1 MPSPSSTSPRRT
13 PTSCWC
19 STGTPPSASPVRP
32 RSRCSTTSWSAGRRR
47 GRTTASTTSTR
58 PSGTSRRTVCRRSSR
73 WSRKWPRRSP
83 DPVTSTDERRSGAAP
98 TGVRRRRGVQRWH
111 VAAALVGL
119 VVAGSASLFIGVGDL
134 TPADLLDPGAA
145 QARVLWTS
153 RVPRLLAILLAGS
166 AMAVAGL
173 VMMHLTR
180 NRFVSPQT
188 AGTTEWVGLGIV
200 VATLSFGGT
209 SVLGKMTIGVA
220 FALVGTALFVWL
232 LQRMVLTDVVVV
244 PLVGILLGG
253 VVTAATT
260 FLAYRFDLLQSMDV
274 WMNGDFSGVLAGRY
288 ELLWLVLGATVLAY
302 LWADRFSVA
311 GMGESFAV
319 NLGVAYTR
327 VVMVGLAIASIVTA
341 IVVVSV
347 GSIPFL
353 RSEERRVGKECR

>member
-1 MPSPSSTSPRRT
+1 
-13 PTSCWC
+13 
-19 STGTPPSASPVRP
+19 
-32 RSRCSTTSWSAGRRR
+32 
-47 GRTTASTTSTR
+47 
-58 PSGTSRRTVCRRSSR
+58 
-73 WSRKWPRRSP
+73 
-83 DPVTSTDERRSGAAP
+83 
-98 TGVRRRRGVQRWH
+98 

-119 VVAGSASLFIGVGDL
+119 VAAGSASLFIGVGDL
-134 TPADLLDPGAA
+134 TPADLLDPDEA
-145 QARVLWTS
+145 QVRVLWTS

-200 VATLSFGGT
+200 VATLWFGGS
-209 SVLGKMTIGVA
+209 SVLGKMSIGVV
-220 FALVGTALFVWL
+220 FALAGTALFVWL

-288 ELLWLVLGATVLAY
+288 ELLWLVLAATVLAY

-311 GMGESFAV
+311 GMGESFAI

-327 VVMVGLAIASIVTA
+327 VVVVGLAIASVVTA

-353 RSEERRVGKECR
+353 GLVVPNLVTLAMGDNLRRVLPVTALTGAAFVLVCDVLARTIRYPYEVPVGMIGGVVGGVLFIWLLLRARKRAFT

>member
-1 MPSPSSTSPRRT
+1 MT
-13 PTSCWC
+13 
-19 STGTPPSASPVRP
+19 AV
-32 RSRCSTTSWSAGRRR
+32 TT
-47 GRTTASTTSTR
+47 
-58 PSGTSRRTVCRRSSR
+58 
-73 WSRKWPRRSP
+73 
-83 DPVTSTDERRSGAAP
+83 TDERRGAAP
-98 TGVRRRRGVQRWH
+98 TRVRRRRGVQRRH
-111 VAAALVGL
+111 VAAALAAL
-119 VVAGSASLFIGVGDL
+119 VLASAASLFVGVSDL
-134 TPADLLDPGAA
+134 TPADLLDPDAA

-153 RVPRLLAILLAGS
+153 RVPRLVAILLAGS

-200 VATLSFGGT
+200 VATLWLGGT
-209 SVLGKMTIGVA
+209 SVLGKMSIGVVC
-220 FALVGTALFVWL
+220 ALAGTAFFVWL

-253 VVTAATT
+253 VVSAATT

-288 ELLWLVLGATVLAY
+288 ELLWLVLAATVVAY

-327 VVMVGLAIASIVTA
+327 VVMVGLAIASVVTA

-353 RSEERRVGKECR
+353 GLVVPNLVTLAMGDNLRRVLPVTALTGAAFVLVCDVLARTIRYPYEVPVGMIGGVIGGVLFIWLLLRARGRAL

>member
-1 MPSPSSTSPRRT
+1 M
-13 PTSCWC
+13 
-19 STGTPPSASPVRP
+19 
-32 RSRCSTTSWSAGRRR
+32 
-47 GRTTASTTSTR
+47 
-58 PSGTSRRTVCRRSSR
+58 
-73 WSRKWPRRSP
+73 
-83 DPVTSTDERRSGAAP
+83 
-98 TGVRRRRGVQRWH
+98 RRRRGVQRWH
-111 VAAALVGL
+111 VAVALGALALAAV
-119 VVAGSASLFIGVGDL
+119 ASLFTGVSDL
-134 TPADLLDPGAA
+134 TPTDLLDPDEA
-145 QARVLWTS
+145 QTRVLWTS

-209 SVLGKMTIGVA
+209 SVFGKMTIGVA

-232 LQRMVLTDVVVV
+232 LQRLVLTDVVVV

-253 VVTAATT
+253 VVSAVTT
-260 FLAYRFDLLQSMDV
+260 FLAYRFDLLQSVDV

-288 ELLWLVLGATVLAY
+288 ELLWLVLAATVVAY

-311 GMGESFAV
+311 GMGESFAI
-319 NLGVAYTR
+319 NLGVPYTR
-327 VVMVGLAIASIVTA
+327 VVMVGLAISSVVTA

-353 RSEERRVGKECR
+353 GLVVPNLVTLAMGDNLRRVLPVTALTGAAFVLVCDVLARTIRYPYEVPVGMIGGVVGGVLFIWLLLRARDRAV

>member
-1 MPSPSSTSPRRT
+1 MSSTT
-13 PTSCWC
+13 D
-19 STGTPPSASPVRP
+19 
-32 RSRCSTTSWSAGRRR
+32 RRR
-47 GRTTASTTSTR
+47 G
-58 PSGTSRRTVCRRSSR
+58 
-73 WSRKWPRRSP
+73 
-83 DPVTSTDERRSGAAP
+83 AAP
-98 TGVRRRRGVQRWH
+98 PRVRRRRGVQRWH
-111 VAAALVGL
+111 VAAALVAL
-119 VVAGSASLFIGVGDL
+119 ALAASASLFVGVGDL
-134 TPADLLDPGAA
+134 TPADLLDPDEA

-209 SVLGKMTIGVA
+209 SVFGKMTIGVA
-220 FALVGTALFVWL
+220 FALVGTAFFVWL
-232 LQRMVLTDVVVV
+232 LQRLVLTDVVVV

-253 VVTAATT
+253 VVSAATT
-260 FLAYRFDLLQSMDV
+260 FLAYRFDLLQSMDA

-288 ELLWLVLGATVLAY
+288 ELLWLVLAATVVAY

-327 VVMVGLAIASIVTA
+327 VVMVGLAITSVVTA

-353 RSEERRVGKECR
+353 GLVVPNLVTMAMGDNLRRVLPVTALTGAAFVLVCDVLARTVRYPYEVPVGVIGGVVGGVLFVWLLLRARRRALR

>member
-1 MPSPSSTSPRRT
+1 
-13 PTSCWC
+13 
-19 STGTPPSASPVRP
+19 
-32 RSRCSTTSWSAGRRR
+32 
-47 GRTTASTTSTR
+47 
-58 PSGTSRRTVCRRSSR
+58 
-73 WSRKWPRRSP
+73 
-83 DPVTSTDERRSGAAP
+83 
-98 TGVRRRRGVQRWH
+98 VRRRRGVRRRH
-111 VAAALVGL
+111 VAAALAVL
-119 VVAGSASLFIGVGDL
+119 VLAAFASLFIGVSDL
-134 TPADLLDPGAA
+134 TPVDLLDPDEA

-153 RVPRLLAILLAGS
+153 RVPRLVAILLAGS

-200 VATLSFGGT
+200 VATLWLGGT
-209 SVLGKMTIGVA
+209 SVLGKMSIGVV
-220 FALVGTALFVWL
+220 FALVGTAFFVWL
-232 LQRMVLTDVVVV
+232 LQRLVLTDVVVV

-253 VVTAATT
+253 VVSAATT
-260 FLAYRFDLLQSMDV
+260 FLAYRFDLLQSMDAWV
-274 WMNGDFSGVLAGRY
+274 NGDFSGVLAGRY
-288 ELLWLVLGATVLAY
+288 ELLWLVLAATVVAY

-327 VVMVGLAIASIVTA
+327 VVMVGLAIASVVTA

-353 RSEERRVGKECR
+353 GLVVPNLVTMAMGDNLRRVLPVTALTGAAFVLVCDVLARTVRYPYEVPVGMVGGVVGGVLFVWLLLRARRRALR

>member
-1 MPSPSSTSPRRT
+1 
-13 PTSCWC
+13 
-19 STGTPPSASPVRP
+19 
-32 RSRCSTTSWSAGRRR
+32 
-47 GRTTASTTSTR
+47 
-58 PSGTSRRTVCRRSSR
+58 
-73 WSRKWPRRSP
+73 
-83 DPVTSTDERRSGAAP
+83 
-98 TGVRRRRGVQRWH
+98 
-111 VAAALVGL
+111 
-119 VVAGSASLFIGVGDL
+119 
-134 TPADLLDPGAA
+134 
-145 QARVLWTS
+145 VLWTS

-200 VATLSFGGT
+200 VATLWFGGS
-209 SVLGKMTIGVA
+209 SVLGKMSIGVV

-288 ELLWLVLGATVLAY
+288 ELLWLVLAATVLAY

-311 GMGESFAV
+311 GMGESFAI

-327 VVMVGLAIASIVTA
+327 VVVVGLAIASVVTA

-353 RSEERRVGKECR
+353 GLVVPNLVTLAMGDNLRRVLPVTALTGAAFVLVCDVLARTIRYPYEVPVGMIGGVVGGVLFIWLLLRARKRAFT

>member
-1 MPSPSSTSPRRT
+1 
-13 PTSCWC
+13 
-19 STGTPPSASPVRP
+19 VL
-32 RSRCSTTSWSAGRRR
+32 
-47 GRTTASTTSTR
+47 
-58 PSGTSRRTVCRRSSR
+58 VL
-73 WSRKWPRRSP
+73 
-83 DPVTSTDERRSGAAP
+83 AAF
-98 TGVRRRRGVQRWH
+98 
-111 VAAALVGL
+111 
-119 VVAGSASLFIGVGDL
+119 ASLFIGVSDL
-134 TPADLLDPGAA
+134 TPVDLLDPDEA

-153 RVPRLLAILLAGS
+153 RVPRLVAILLAGS

-200 VATLSFGGT
+200 VATLWLGGT
-209 SVLGKMTIGVA
+209 SVLGKMSIGVV
-220 FALVGTALFVWL
+220 FALVGTAFFVWL
-232 LQRMVLTDVVVV
+232 LQRLVLTDVVVV

-253 VVTAATT
+253 VVSAATT
-260 FLAYRFDLLQSMDV
+260 FLAYRFDLLQSMDAWV
-274 WMNGDFSGVLAGRY
+274 NGDFSGVLAGRY
-288 ELLWLVLGATVLAY
+288 ELLWLVLAATVVAY

-327 VVMVGLAIASIVTA
+327 VVMVGLAIASVVTA

-353 RSEERRVGKECR
+353 GLVVPNLVTMAMGDNLRRVLPVTALTGAAFVLVCDVLARTVRYPYEVPVGMVGGVVGGVLFVWLLLRARRRALR

>member
-1 MPSPSSTSPRRT
+1 MSSPT
-13 PTSCWC
+13 
-19 STGTPPSASPVRP
+19 
-32 RSRCSTTSWSAGRRR
+32 GRR
-47 GRTTASTTSTR
+47 
-58 PSGTSRRTVCRRSSR
+58 C
-73 WSRKWPRRSP
+73 
-83 DPVTSTDERRSGAAP
+83 GAAP
-98 TGVRRRRGVQRWH
+98 PPAGPARRRRGVQRWH
-111 VAAALVGL
+111 VAVALGALALAA
-119 VVAGSASLFIGVGDL
+119 SASLFVGVGDL
-134 TPADLLDPGAA
+134 TPADLLDPDEG

-209 SVLGKMTIGVA
+209 SVLGKMTIGVV
-220 FALVGTALFVWL
+220 FALVGTAFFVWL

-253 VVTAATT
+253 VVSAVTT
-260 FLAYRFDLLQSMDV
+260 FLAYRFDLLQSVDV

-288 ELLWLVLGATVLAY
+288 ELLWLVLAATVVAY

-311 GMGESFAV
+311 GMGESFAI
-319 NLGVAYTR
+319 NLGVPYTR
-327 VVMVGLAIASIVTA
+327 VVMVGLAISSIVTA

-353 RSEERRVGKECR
+353 GLVVPNLVTLAMGDNLRRVLPVTALTGAAFVLVSDVLARTIRYPYEVPVGMIGGVVGGVLFLWLLLRARNRAV

>member
-1 MPSPSSTSPRRT
+1 M
-13 PTSCWC
+13 
-19 STGTPPSASPVRP
+19 
-32 RSRCSTTSWSAGRRR
+32 
-47 GRTTASTTSTR
+47 
-58 PSGTSRRTVCRRSSR
+58 
-73 WSRKWPRRSP
+73 
-83 DPVTSTDERRSGAAP
+83 
-98 TGVRRRRGVQRWH
+98 
-111 VAAALVGL
+111 
-119 VVAGSASLFIGVGDL
+119 
-134 TPADLLDPGAA
+134 
-145 QARVLWTS
+145 LWTS

-200 VATLSFGGT
+200 VATLWLGGT
-209 SVLGKMTIGVA
+209 SVLGKMSIGVV
-220 FALVGTALFVWL
+220 FALVGTAFFVWL
-232 LQRMVLTDVVVV
+232 LQRLVLTDVVVV

-253 VVTAATT
+253 VVSAATT
-260 FLAYRFDLLQSMDV
+260 FLAYRFDLLQSMDA

-288 ELLWLVLGATVLAY
+288 ELLWLVLAATVVAY

-311 GMGESFAV
+311 GMGESFAI

-353 RSEERRVGKECR
+353 GLVVPNLVTLAMGDNLRRVLPVTALTGAAFVLVCDVLARTIRYPYEVPVGMVGGVVGGVLFVWLLLRARRRALR

>member
-1 MPSPSSTSPRRT
+1 MTTTQNGPR
-13 PTSCWC
+13 
-19 STGTPPSASPVRP
+19 
-32 RSRCSTTSWSAGRRR
+32 
-47 GRTTASTTSTR
+47 
-58 PSGTSRRTVCRRSSR
+58 
-73 WSRKWPRRSP
+73 
-83 DPVTSTDERRSGAAP
+83 GAAP
-98 TGVRRRRGVQRWH
+98 TPVRRRRGVQRRH
-111 VAAALVGL
+111 VAAALAAL
-119 VVAGSASLFIGVGDL
+119 VLAASASLFVGVSDL
-134 TPADLLDPGAA
+134 APADLLDPDAA

-200 VATLSFGGT
+200 VATLWSGGT
-209 SVLGKMTIGVA
+209 SVLGKMTIGVV
-220 FALVGTALFVWL
+220 FALVGTAFFVWL

-253 VVTAATT
+253 VVSAATT

-288 ELLWLVLGATVLAY
+288 ELLWLVLAATVVAY

-311 GMGESFAV
+311 GMGEGFAI
-319 NLGVAYTR
+319 NLGVAYTH
-327 VVMVGLAIASIVTA
+327 VVMVGLAISSVVTA

-353 RSEERRVGKECR
+353 GLVVPNLVTLAMGDNLRRVLPVTALTGAAFVLLCDVLARTIRYPYEVPVGMVGGVIGGVLFVWLLLRARTRAI

>member
-1 MPSPSSTSPRRT
+1 MT
-13 PTSCWC
+13 
-19 STGTPPSASPVRP
+19 
-32 RSRCSTTSWSAGRRR
+32 
-47 GRTTASTTSTR
+47 RTT
-58 PSGTSRRTVCRRSSR
+58 G
-73 WSRKWPRRSP
+73 
-83 DPVTSTDERRSGAAP
+83 RRSGAAP
-98 TGVRRRRGVQRWH
+98 APSRQVRRRRGVQRRH
-111 VAAALVGL
+111 VAAALAARVL
-119 VVAGSASLFIGVGDL
+119 AAFASLFVGVGDL
-134 TPADLLDPGAA
+134 TPADLLHPDAA

-200 VATLSFGGT
+200 VATLSFGGA
-209 SVLGKMTIGVA
+209 SVLGKMVIGVV
-220 FALVGTALFVWL
+220 FALAGTALFVWL

-253 VVTAATT
+253 VVSAAAT
-260 FLAYRFDLLQSMDV
+260 FLAYRFDLLQTVDV

-288 ELLWLVLGATVLAY
+288 ELLWLVLAATVVAY

-311 GMGESFAV
+311 GMGESFAI
-319 NLGVAYTR
+319 NLGVPYTR
-327 VVMVGLAIASIVTA
+327 VVMVGLAISSVVTA

-353 RSEERRVGKECR
+353 GLVVPNLVTLAMGDNLRRVLPVTALTGAAFVLVCDVLARTIRYPYEVPVGMIGGVVGGVLFVWLLLRARNRAV

>member
-1 MPSPSSTSPRRT
+1 MSSTT
-13 PTSCWC
+13 
-19 STGTPPSASPVRP
+19 
-32 RSRCSTTSWSAGRRR
+32 GRR
-47 GRTTASTTSTR
+47 G
-58 PSGTSRRTVCRRSSR
+58 
-73 WSRKWPRRSP
+73 
-83 DPVTSTDERRSGAAP
+83 GAAP
-98 TGVRRRRGVQRWH
+98 APSGQVRRRRGVQRWH
-111 VAAALVGL
+111 VAVALGALALAAV
-119 VVAGSASLFIGVGDL
+119 ASLFTGVSDL
-134 TPADLLDPGAA
+134 TPTDLLDPDEA
-145 QARVLWTS
+145 QTRVLWTS

-209 SVLGKMTIGVA
+209 SVFGKMTIGVA

-232 LQRMVLTDVVVV
+232 LQRLVLTDVVVV

-253 VVTAATT
+253 VVSAVTT
-260 FLAYRFDLLQSMDV
+260 FLAYRFDLLQSVDV

-288 ELLWLVLGATVLAY
+288 ELLWLVLAATVVAY

-311 GMGESFAV
+311 GMGESFAI
-319 NLGVAYTR
+319 NLGVPYTR
-327 VVMVGLAIASIVTA
+327 VVMVGLAISSVVTA

-353 RSEERRVGKECR
+353 GLVVPNLVTLAMGDNLRRVLPVTALTGAAFVLVCDVLARTIRYPYEVPVGMIGGVVGGVLFIWLLLRARDRAV

>member
-1 MPSPSSTSPRRT
+1 MT
-13 PTSCWC
+13 
-19 STGTPPSASPVRP
+19 
-32 RSRCSTTSWSAGRRR
+32 
-47 GRTTASTTSTR
+47 
-58 PSGTSRRTVCRRSSR
+58 
-73 WSRKWPRRSP
+73 
-83 DPVTSTDERRSGAAP
+83 PVTSTDERRSGAAP
-98 TGVRRRRGVQRWH
+98 ARVRRRH
-111 VAAALVGL
+111 VVAALAALVL
-119 VVAGSASLFIGVGDL
+119 ASFASLFVGVSDL
-134 TPADLLDPGAA
+134 TPADLLDPDAA

-153 RVPRLLAILLAGS
+153 RVPRLVAILLSGS

-200 VATLSFGGT
+200 VATLWLGGT
-209 SVLGKMTIGVA
+209 SVLGKMSIGVV
-220 FALVGTALFVWL
+220 FALAGTAFFVWL
-232 LQRMVLTDVVVV
+232 LQRLVLTDVVVV

-253 VVTAATT
+253 VVSAATT

-288 ELLWLVLGATVLAY
+288 ELLWLVLAATVVAY

-311 GMGESFAV
+311 GMGESFAI
-319 NLGVAYTR
+319 NLGVPYTR

-353 RSEERRVGKECR
+353 GLVVPNLVTLAMGDNLRRVLPVTALTGAAFVLVCDVLARTIRYPYEVPVGMVGGVVGGVLFIWLLLRVRRRAL

>member
-1 MPSPSSTSPRRT
+1 M
-13 PTSCWC
+13 
-19 STGTPPSASPVRP
+19 
-32 RSRCSTTSWSAGRRR
+32 
-47 GRTTASTTSTR
+47 TR
-58 PSGTSRRTVCRRSSR
+58 
-73 WSRKWPRRSP
+73 
-83 DPVTSTDERRSGAAP
+83 TDERRGGAAP

-111 VAAALVGL
+111 VAAALVAL

-134 TPADLLDPGAA
+134 TPADLLDPDEA

-153 RVPRLLAILLAGS
+153 RVPRLVAILLAGS

-200 VATLSFGGT
+200 VATLLSGGT

-288 ELLWLVLGATVLAY
+288 ELLWLVLAATVLAY

-311 GMGESFAV
+311 GMGESFAI

-327 VVMVGLAIASIVTA
+327 VVMVGLAIASVVTA

-353 RSEERRVGKECR
+353 GLVVPNLVTLAMGDNLRRVLPVTALTGAAFVLVCDVLARTVRYPYEVPVGMIGGVVGGVLFIWLLLRARTRATR